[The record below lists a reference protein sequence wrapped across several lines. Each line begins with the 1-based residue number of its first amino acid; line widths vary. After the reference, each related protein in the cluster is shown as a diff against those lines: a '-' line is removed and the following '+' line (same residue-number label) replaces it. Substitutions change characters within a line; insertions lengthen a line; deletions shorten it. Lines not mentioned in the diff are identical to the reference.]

1 MVYREFKG
9 VAGYGGNERKYA
21 NKKMKD
27 DRKLSFQSGV
37 VL

>member
-1 MVYREFKG
+1 LATARADEKQD
-9 VAGYGGNERKYA
+9 A

-27 DRKLSFQSGV
+27 DRKLSFQLRI